1 MSSTVQDITF
11 DDEDI
16 VIGKS
21 SNQAD
26 FKFDLVVGCIEEI
39 IMEPKFQQ
47 IQDKFMEKNYK
58 HFDESDENKLIYTT
72 IHKEYT
78 NLIEKYL
85 ESELKR
91 RVEQFSMEEFMK
103 TLVSRPNE
111 AEGEIFEILQTFEDF
126 LEFKDLMLSY
136 KRSKEGKSIDLSFGL
151 SIQSINLDSNRSSL
165 NPGSSS
171 NQSSNNTNGRNPNGK
186 SKTPLLDK
194 THIDHMDSD
203 HE

>member
-1 MSSTVQDITF
+1 MSSSSVQDITF
-11 DDEDI
+11 DEEDI

-26 FKFDLVVGCIEEI
+26 FKFDLVIGCIEDI

-47 IQDKFMEKNYK
+47 MQDKFMEKNYK

-78 NLIEKYL
+78 NLVEKYL
-85 ESELKR
+85 ETELKK
-91 RVEQFSMEEFMK
+91 RVERFSMEEFMK
-103 TLVSRPNE
+103 TLVTRPNE
-111 AEGEIFEILQTFEDF
+111 VEGEIFEILQTFEDF
-126 LEFKDLMLSY
+126 MEFKELMLSY

-151 SIQSINLDSNRSSL
+151 SIQSINLDSNRSSV
-165 NPGSSS
+165 NPSSS
-171 NQSSNNTNGRNPNGK
+171 QNGK

-194 THIDHMDSD
+194 THIDHVDSD